1 VTQTREERAAK
12 HATSD
17 RARRAANPEYK
28 AKEAA
33 YRRNHRAA
41 NPGKE
46 AAYQRAWRAANRE
59 KVAARYLAYCT
70 ANPGK
75 QAARWRAWKYNL
87 TPEAYEAMLAA
98 QSGRCAICRET
109 MIPPCVD
116 HNHTTGAIR
125 ELLCHRCNRV
135 GGTVSDDPVLLR
147 LAADYLER
155 HSAVTPKATA

>member
-1 VTQTREERAAK
+1 MVSPKISGTYASEGHGVTQTREERAAK

-46 AAYQRAWRAANRE
+46 AAYQRAWRAA
-59 KVAARYLAYCT
+59 
-70 ANPGK
+70 
-75 QAARWRAWKYNL
+75 
-87 TPEAYEAMLAA
+87 AYEAMLAA